1 MMKTLKNYFRNKLIF
16 AKPLSGKQISVIPG
30 EQQKDAGEKLRMIDE
45 EHYKELLIRSEYA
58 SFFKEYVNDDWDRN
72 NLFIDIIET
81 EQNIFFSRSKH
92 KLVYPLKSKIS
103 ELPLT
108 DKEIDHL
115 KNLFKT
121 DYDIIKEISLGKYLM
136 NISWLK
142 SYSEHQETKSPEVF
156 YKWVFKINN

>member
-1 MMKTLKNYFRNKLIF
+1 M
-16 AKPLSGKQISVIPG
+16 IPG